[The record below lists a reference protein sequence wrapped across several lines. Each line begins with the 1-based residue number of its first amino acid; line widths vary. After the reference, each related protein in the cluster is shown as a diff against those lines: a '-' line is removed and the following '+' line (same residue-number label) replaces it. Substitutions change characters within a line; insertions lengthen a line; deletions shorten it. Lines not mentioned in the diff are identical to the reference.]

1 MSPRFLSTLCGF
13 ILAAFATLPLP
24 AAAAEPASG
33 FPDRPDLYV
42 ASEQP
47 VDLAGFLARDPLLV
61 ELHKTSFYAD
71 FCLSNPAMLYQGLS
85 RTADR
90 QLGAPLGDEFLD
102 EMLNAPGETAWW
114 GLQPPGSKKRFL
126 VVRDLSP
133 KFTMIMRLFELL
145 QKRAGKGIATPFRLD
160 FPGMPVWLVIQ
171 NRQLIASNEETLL
184 KKALAAAGGANAK
197 VVLARGSPYY
207 ARHFTGQP
215 GALKIYVQLS
225 SRWPRLSRLIG
236 TAELGLAINLD
247 LDTRITFRS
256 IYLTG
261 VPPLDLPRGEALR
274 SLARVVP
281 ESSVLALS
289 LHLPPER
296 FARQFAEIASNT
308 DWQTELGEALTRDI
322 APQFSGNL
330 VFFLNGFSQAEGEGV
345 ADCGLALSLKK
356 GSGQRQKL
364 VQLAKSMMAP
374 TREEKPEPGTVLL
387 RFDREQAPAVAVNAD
402 WLLIAARH
410 STLEEMRLCLAQKR
424 PNLADQAVAAKALEP
439 LGKRGPVQAVWLPA
453 PFAQALLR
461 HLTYLGG
468 SAGEFAPADVE
479 RKIAPALALL
489 ARLPVLALTLEPWNG
504 DLKGRLIPL
513 E

>member
-1 MSPRFLSTLCGF
+1 MSPRFHSTLCGF
-13 ILAAFATLPLP
+13 FLAALCALPLP
-24 AAAAEPASG
+24 VSAAEPAHG

-61 ELHKTSFYAD
+61 ELRKTSFYAD

-85 RTADR
+85 RTTDR
-90 QLGAPLGDEFLD
+90 QLGTPLGDEFLD

-114 GLQPPGSKKRFL
+114 GLHRADGKKQFL

-133 KFTMIMRLFELL
+133 RFTLIMRLFELL
-145 QKRAGKGIATPFRLD
+145 QKKAGKGMSSPFRID

-171 NRQLIASNEETLL
+171 NRQLIASNEEALL
-184 KKALAAAGGANAK
+184 KKALVAAGGVNAR
-197 VVLARGSPYY
+197 VFLARGSPYY
-207 ARHFTGQP
+207 AKHFAGQP
-215 GALKIYVQLS
+215 GALKVYFQLS
-225 SRWPRLSRLIG
+225 SRWPRLTRLIG
-236 TAELGLAINLD
+236 TEELGLAINLD
-247 LDTRITFRS
+247 LATRITFRS

-261 VPPLDLPRGEALR
+261 VPPLDLPRGEALQ

-281 ESSVLALS
+281 EGSVLALS
-289 LHLPPER
+289 FHLPPER
-296 FARQFAEIASNT
+296 FARQFVETAGRT
-308 DWQTELGEALTRDI
+308 DWQTNLGETLSRDI
-322 APQFSGNL
+322 ATQFTGNL
-330 VFFLNGFSQAEGEGV
+330 VFFLAGFSQAEGEGV
-345 ADCGLALSLKK
+345 ADCGLALSLKG

-364 VQLAKSMMAP
+364 VQWIKSLMP
-374 TREEKPEPGTVLL
+374 SPREERPEPGTALL

-439 LGKRGPVQAVWLPA
+439 LGRRGPLQAVWLPA
-453 PFAQALLR
+453 PFAQAMLR

-468 SAGEFAPADVE
+468 NAGEFAPADVE

-489 ARLPVLALTLEPWNG
+489 ARLPVLSLTLEPWNG